1 MSISLCQHKRRWE
14 YVPKIPVPQTLT
26 HAALQDSVGV
36 WPSAYQSVQ
45 TTATQTISLGSFCTS
60 HTSTTL

>member
-1 MSISLCQHKRRWE
+1 MLAFDSTKLLGR
-14 YVPKIPVPQTLT
+14 VPEIPVPQTLT

-45 TTATQTISLGSFCTS
+45 TTAAQTISCLLYTS
-60 HTSTTL
+60 DAADEL